1 MQSNR
6 TTPSP
11 AASNTP
17 MTVVAVLLGFL
28 VLDRIAAPSG
38 SLGPSEAS
46 AQVRSVRS
54 GGLNPEPTPPADA
67 RANPAED
74 RVQMIAELK
83 NISQRLERLEATIAK
98 GLSVKVTDMPEMKLP
113 KSLEAKLNQG
123 TGN

>member
-1 MQSNR
+1 MQPIR
-6 TTPSP
+6 TSSSAT
-11 AASNTP
+11 SNTP

-28 VLDRIAAPSG
+28 VLDRVASPSG
-38 SLGPSEAS
+38 VLGPSEAS

-54 GGLNPEPTPPADA
+54 GGLNPEPAPPTDT
-67 RANPAED
+67 RSNPAED

-113 KSLEAKLNQG
+113 KSLEARLNQG